1 VTLVIGHKGAPAV
14 AAENTIASFKAARAL
29 GADGVEL
36 DVRRAAGGHL
46 AISHDATLPA
56 PDGRVLLDLPAES
69 LPECM
74 PDLPAVLEACA
85 GLELV
90 NVEIKNW
97 TYDSD
102 FDESLGIADR
112 VVAAIGERP
121 AAERERIIVSCF
133 HLPTVDRVRE
143 LDPSLATACLM
154 LGFTTAEAAVA
165 EVAAHGHT
173 AIHPHHS
180 AVDVEVVKRAH
191 DAGLAVN
198 TWTCDDPD
206 RIRWLA
212 EVGVDG
218 IVTNA
223 PDVALTALGR
233 NGSRP

>member
-14 AAENTIASFKAARAL
+14 AAENTVASFKAARAL

-36 DVRRAAGGHL
+36 DVRRAAGDHL
-46 AISHDATLPA
+46 AISHDDVLPA
-56 PDGRVLLDLPAES
+56 PDGRALLDLPAES

-74 PDLPAVLEACA
+74 PDLAAALEACA

-112 VVAAIGERP
+112 VAAVIGERP
-121 AAERERIIVSCF
+121 AAERDRIVVSCF
-133 HLPTVDRVRE
+133 HLLTVDRVRAV
-143 LDPSLATACLM
+143 DPTLATAWLM
-154 LGFTTAEAAVA
+154 LGFSTIEDTVAEAA
-165 EVAAHGHT
+165 EHGHA

-180 AVDVEVVKRAH
+180 VVDAEVVKRAH

-198 TWTCDDPD
+198 TWTCDEPD

-218 IVTNA
+218 IVTNL
-223 PDVALTALGR
+223 PDLALHALGR
-233 NGSRP
+233 

>member
-1 VTLVIGHKGAPAV
+1 VALVIGHKGAPAV
-14 AAENTIASFKAARAL
+14 AAENTVASFQAARAL

-56 PDGRVLLDLPAES
+56 PDGRALLDLPAES

-74 PDLPAVLEACA
+74 PDLAAALEACA
-85 GLELV
+85 GLQVV

-102 FDESLGIADR
+102 FDESLGIVDR

-154 LGFTTAEAAVA
+154 LGFTTVEAAVA
-165 EVAAHGHT
+165 EVAEHGHA

-180 AVDVEVVKRAH
+180 VVDAEVVKRAH

-198 TWTCDDPD
+198 TWTCDDPA

-212 EVGVDG
+212 DAGVDG
-218 IVTNA
+218 IVTNV
-223 PDVALTALGR
+223 PDLALQALGR
-233 NGSRP
+233 G

>member
-1 VTLVIGHKGAPAV
+1 MTFVIGHKGAPAV
-14 AAENTIASFKAARAL
+14 AAENTVASFRAARAL

-46 AISHDATLPA
+46 AISHDAVLPA
-56 PDGRVLLDLPAES
+56 PDGRALLDLPAEA

-74 PDLPAVLEACA
+74 PDLATALEACA

-112 VVAAIGERP
+112 VVSVIGSRP

-133 HLPTVDRVRE
+133 HLPTVDRVRA
-143 LDPSLATACLM
+143 LDPSLATGCLM
-154 LGFTTAEAAVA
+154 LGFSTVEAAVA
-165 EVAAHGHT
+165 EVAGHGHT

-180 AVDVEVVKRAH
+180 VVDAEVVKRAH

-212 EVGVDG
+212 EAGVDG
-218 IVTNA
+218 IVTNV
-223 PDVALTALGR
+223 PDLARETLGPR
-233 NGSRP
+233 